1 MPATVESRG
10 ATAPPVP
17 TVCSFRKI
25 LSLLVFGGICTA
37 AGIVAG
43 TSAGKD
49 EDTLKV
55 AAASVP
61 AGPSAPSDSIP
72 TATVSAAGRP
82 FQTMSNPDEGPPE
95 DESNRPFAFPGKKNG
110 YRVVLDDFDKG
121 KDRLTFPMS
130 NGKKVG
136 FNKIQT
142 DNGNLWK
149 GVAPNGKSTATFIEK
164 AVGDETFQVG
174 SLVILD
180 NKEWTICQLRPGDET
195 GKTEMDCI
203 PGADFPEE
211 QESVE
216 IDLAES
222 EAFSLSFTD
231 DDDDDRRS
239 LQSLA
244 TIDMMVPWTPEAE
257 CAASGLAYPCTFSAR
272 TEATVRGIIELAI
285 EETNT
290 MYQNSGVNAQL
301 RLVYSYRVSSYTE
314 ETTDPFRAAL
324 YQLKNTDDGFMD
336 EVHDLRA
343 RYGAD
348 MVALIVGS
356 SDYCGMAFVGPSP
369 SWMFSV
375 TSYRCA
381 TGYYTFAHEVN
392 HNMGC
397 YHDRGTQNECD
408 SSGKIQYGW
417 RDPGGNFRDV
427 MGYRCKTG
435 QCDNNRGGTC
445 PRVQMISNDYGFL
458 YDGEP
463 IGDARNTCARHL
475 NGVVGGVSQYF
486 PYGGSPVPSPTNPP
500 KPKLTSAPTK
510 NPTPRPTSSPS
521 SRPTE
526 APTPRPTP
534 GQTSTN
540 PPKPMPPTARPTL
553 PPASR
558 PTPEPTL
565 PPTPRP
571 TPRPTANPTP
581 RPTPAPTRT
590 PTPGPTRWPT
600 RAPTP
605 GPTRWPTPAPTP
617 GPTRWP
623 TPAPTP
629 GPTRWPTPAPTP
641 APTPLPTAQPTP
653 APTPGP
659 TLQPTPGPTPR
670 PTLPST
676 KPCFQSNFELK
687 NTVDDWFQSFELKAS
702 VEAQYGQIGDWC
714 FSSGVTSMRELFR
727 ARNTFNEDIGNWDV
741 SFVKDMQWMFFAALS
756 FNQDLSVWDVS
767 SVTTMHRMFANAVS
781 FNQDLSSWD
790 VSSVTDMS
798 MMFTGAS
805 SFNNNLSTWDVS
817 SVTKMWEMFYT
828 ATSFNQDL
836 SSWDV
841 SSVTYMSS
849 MFRRASSFN
858 GNISS
863 WNVSSVISMRDMFL
877 EAVSFNGDLQLWD
890 VSSVQNMGQMFTDAL
905 AFNGDLS
912 LWDVSSVTN
921 MGSMFN
927 AALAFNGDISL
938 WDVSSVTNMGSM
950 FRRAKSFNGDIS
962 LWDVSSVWN
971 MGSMF
976 SVASAFNGDISL
988 WDVSSATQMGSMFSG
1003 ASAFNGNIP
1012 SWDVSSVTR
1021 MYAMFR
1027 DASAFN
1033 GDISSWDVSSVT
1045 RTGYMFQRARS
1056 FNGDI
1061 SLWDVSS
1068 VTNMQDMFQSAS
1080 TFNGDISAWNVSS
1093 ATQMGT
1099 MFERASAFNQ
1109 DLSAW
1114 DVSSAKS
1121 ISGMFHRAFSF
1132 NQNLCAWGPR
1142 LSSDV
1147 LLSPYDHNSEFSQ
1160 TSCPLRSGPNL
1171 YSNPPG
1177 PFCHVCT

>member
-1 MPATVESRG
+1 MSATVESRG

-37 AGIVAG
+37 VGIVAG

-61 AGPSAPSDSIP
+61 AGTSAPSDSIP

-136 FNKIQT
+136 FNKIRT
-142 DNGNLWK
+142 DKGNLWK

-244 TIDMMVPWTPEAE
+244 TIDMMVPWTLEAE

-272 TEATVRGIIELAI
+272 TEATIRGIIELAI

-301 RLVYSYRVSSYTE
+301 RLVYTYRVSSYIE

-324 YQLKNTDDGFMD
+324 YQLRTMDDGIMD
-336 EVHDLRA
+336 EVHYLRA
-343 RYGAD
+343 QYGAD

-486 PYGGSPVPSPTNPP
+486 PTGGSPVPSPTNPP

-553 PPASR
+553 PPTSR
-558 PTPEPTL
+558 PTPGPTL
-565 PPTPRP
+565 PPTAQP

-581 RPTPAPTRT
+581 RPTPAPTRP

-600 RAPTP
+600 RPPTP
-605 GPTRWPTPAPTP
+605 GPTRWPTQP
-617 GPTRWP
+617 
-623 TPAPTP
+623 
-629 GPTRWPTPAPTP
+629 PTP

-670 PTLPST
+670 PTANPTPLPTPVPTRTPTPGPTRWPTPAPTPLPTAQPTPAPTPGPTLQPTPGPTPQPTPPST

-687 NTVDDWFQSFELKAS
+687 NTVDDWFQSSELKAL

-727 ARNTFNEDIGNWDV
+727 ARTTFNEDIGNWDV
-741 SFVKDMQWMFFAALS
+741 SFVKDMQWMFFAASS
-756 FNQDLSVWDVS
+756 FNQDLSLWDVS
-767 SVTTMHRMFANAVS
+767 SVTTMHRMFTNAGS
-781 FNQDLSSWD
+781 LDQDLSSWD

-798 MMFTGAS
+798 MMFCNAI
-805 SFNNNLSTWDVS
+805 SFNHSLSSWDFS
-817 SVTKMWEMFYT
+817 SVTKMWEMFYG

-841 SSVTYMSS
+841 SSVTNMGG

-858 GNISS
+858 QDLSS
-863 WNVSSVISMRDMFL
+863 WNVSSVINMGWMFG
-877 EAVSFNGDLQLWD
+877 EASLFNGDISSWK
-890 VSSVQNMGQMFTDAL
+890 VSSVISTANMFYKAVS
-905 AFNGDLS
+905 FNGDLS
-912 LWDVSSVTN
+912 LWDVSSVQN
-921 MGSMFN
+921 MAVMFD
-927 AALAFNGDISL
+927 G
-938 WDVSSVTNMGSM
+938 
-950 FRRAKSFNGDIS
+950 
-962 LWDVSSVWN
+962 
-971 MGSMF
+971 
-976 SVASAFNGDISL
+976 ASAFNGDISL
-988 WDVSSATQMGSMFSG
+988 W
-1003 ASAFNGNIP
+1003 N
-1012 SWDVSSVTR
+1012 VSSVTG
-1021 MYAMFR
+1021 MGGMFSE
-1027 DASAFN
+1027 ATSFN
-1033 GDISSWDVSSVT
+1033 GDLSLWNVSSLSNMNS
-1045 RTGYMFQRARS
+1045 MFRRAIS

-1061 SLWDVSS
+1061 STWDVSS
-1068 VTNMQDMFQSAS
+1068 
-1080 TFNGDISAWNVSS
+1080 
-1093 ATQMGT
+1093 ATRMSGV
-1099 MFERASAFNQ
+1099 FYGASAFNQ
-1109 DLSAW
+1109 DLSSW
-1114 DVSSAKS
+1114 DVSSATRIDLIFYGAS
-1121 ISGMFHRAFSF
+1121 SF
-1132 NQNLCAWGPR
+1132 N
-1142 LSSDV
+1142 
-1147 LLSPYDHNSEFSQ
+1147 
-1160 TSCPLRSGPNL
+1160 
-1171 YSNPPG
+1171 
-1177 PFCHVCT
+1177 